1 MSDDELKKI
10 IEEISRHQH
19 LDEEDIEKLRANYNS
34 PPVSP
39 YVFRSYV
46 EDGVP
51 YSGPVWGIGNVV
63 HVPDALFCVRSVN
76 KEAIDEEEVHW
87 LQKALIDGGVL
98 LGLSTIVLD
107 KRGDYWWTE
116 DTWRNPKG
124 KKFDT
129 VILGKNAKTGK
140 YFTGKEGHR
149 IGREL
154 ARKKSLPFKYLAKAG
169 EAISVV
175 LIIKDMRTNG
185 LTTSNVSD
193 TVFGALSFVPG
204 VGWVVTGISM
214 VYTVADCYVEHK
226 TGKTIKEHTEDYLF
240 TKYVEFQNAFRAFLN
255 SMIPFPMFSR

>member
-10 IEEISRHQH
+10 VEEISRHQH

-51 YSGPVWGIGNVV
+51 YSGPVWGIGNIV

-87 LQKALIDGGVL
+87 LQKALIDGGIL

-107 KRGDYWWTE
+107 KAGDYWWTE
-116 DTWRNPKG
+116 DAWRNSKG
-124 KKFDT
+124 EKFDAT
-129 VILGKNAKTGK
+129 VLRKDTKIGKWARDK
-140 YFTGKEGHR
+140 
-149 IGREL
+149 IGSEAERKI
-154 ARKKSLPFKYLAKAG
+154 ARRKSLPFKFLAKAG

-185 LTTSNVSD
+185 LTPGNASD
-193 TVFGALSFVPG
+193 VVFGALSFVPG

-214 VYTVADCYVEHK
+214 VYTAVDCYVEYK
-226 TGKTIKEHTEDYLF
+226 TGSTIYEHGF
-240 TKYVEFQNAFRAFLN
+240 SIYVQFQNAFRAFLN